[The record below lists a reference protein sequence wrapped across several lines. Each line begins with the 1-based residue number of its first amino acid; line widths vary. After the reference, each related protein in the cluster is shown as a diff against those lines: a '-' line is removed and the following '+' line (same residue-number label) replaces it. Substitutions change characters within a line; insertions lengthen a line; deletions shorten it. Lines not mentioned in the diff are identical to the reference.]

1 MASSSFLFLHVL
13 VMLSLARMA
22 FSDLSNDFYDD
33 VCPEAL
39 PTIKQVVEDA
49 VRQERRM
56 GASLLRLHF
65 HDCFVNGCDASILL
79 DQTSTIDSEKTARAN
94 NNSARGFEV
103 IDKIKFEVDKV
114 CGRPVISCADIL
126 AVAAHDSLHGPTWE
140 VPLGRRDSTTASR
153 TTANND
159 IPTPFMDL
167 PALIDNFKK
176 QGLDEEDLVALSG
189 GHTLGFAQCS
199 TFRNRIYNDTNID
212 STFASQR
219 QENCPRSGSDSNLA
233 SLDPT
238 PALFDSKYFS
248 NLVSKKGLLHSDQ
261 ALFSG
266 GETDELVKTYS
277 TNLRIFSKDFAESMI
292 KMGNIKPLTGNQGQI
307 RVDCRK
313 GPQLTRRRR
322 PQKAFDA
329 PLHIGGSSSS
339 AHASTHPQD
348 PLSAVLKAK
357 ISPVKAAEDFYVDA
371 A

>member
-1 MASSSFLFLHVL
+1 MASSYSFMLLHML
-13 VMLSLARMA
+13 VMFSLASIA
-22 FSDLSNDFYDD
+22 FSDLSDDFYDD
-33 VCPEAL
+33 ICPQAL
-39 PTIKQVVEDA
+39 PTIRRVVEDA

-79 DQTSTIDSEKTARAN
+79 DQTATIDCEKTARPN
-94 NNSARGFEV
+94 NNSARGCEV
-103 IDKIKFEVDKV
+103 IDRIKSEVDRV
-114 CGRPVISCADIL
+114 CGGPVVSCADIL
-126 AVAAHDSLHGPTWE
+126 AVAARDSVVALHGPTWE
-140 VPLGRRDSTTASR
+140 VELGRRDSTTASR

-159 IPTPFMDL
+159 IPTPLMDL

-189 GHTLGFAQCS
+189 AHTLGFAQCS
-199 TFRNRIYNDTNID
+199 TFRNRIYNEITNID

-219 QENCPRSGSDSNLA
+219 QANCPRSGGDSNLA

-277 TNLRIFSKDFAESMI
+277 TNLRTFSKDFAKSMI
-292 KMGNIKPLTGNQGQI
+292 KMGNIKLLTGNQGQI

-313 GPQLTRRRR
+313 
-322 PQKAFDA
+322 
-329 PLHIGGSSSS
+329 
-339 AHASTHPQD
+339 
-348 PLSAVLKAK
+348 VN
-357 ISPVKAAEDFYVDA
+357 
-371 A
+371 